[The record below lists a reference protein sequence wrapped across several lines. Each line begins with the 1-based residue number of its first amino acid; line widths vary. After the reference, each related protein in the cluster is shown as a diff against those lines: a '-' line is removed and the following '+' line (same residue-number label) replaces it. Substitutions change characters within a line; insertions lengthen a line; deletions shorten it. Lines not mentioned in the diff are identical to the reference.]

1 MGDKKDAFEDMGER
15 GKDLVCLLN
24 ESLGCSLL
32 IIEDKSKVRDPGKM

>member
-1 MGDKKDAFEDMGER
+1 MVYKKDAFEDMGER

-32 IIEDKSKVRDPGKM
+32 IIDDKSRARTRG